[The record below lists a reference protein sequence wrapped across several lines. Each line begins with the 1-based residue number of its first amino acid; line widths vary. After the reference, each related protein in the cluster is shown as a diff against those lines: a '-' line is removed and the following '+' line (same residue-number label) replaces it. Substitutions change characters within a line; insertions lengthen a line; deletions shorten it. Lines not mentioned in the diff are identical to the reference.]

1 MNHPL
6 FHFATRQDWE
16 QAQATREYRPAS
28 LEREGFIHLSDASQV
43 YAVWENLYLHR
54 QDLLLLVLDERL
66 FNAPLRWETSGT
78 GAERF
83 PHLYGPLNLDAVTR
97 VIDLSTIEPH
107 VVRKKLK
114 SLSTPSRLLKN
125 IFGVSS
131 MIGGILALLFG
142 SVVLA
147 HTLLLSIQKPTDN
160 PLQQPVYAILTL
172 VSALLALVGGTL
184 GLASLVQED
193 SKGPGAAGCVLNL
206 LLFVVFCG
214 LAVASVIAAAP

>member
-1 MNHPL
+1 MNHML

-16 QAQATREYRPAS
+16 QAQTAGEYRPAS
-28 LEREGFIHLSDASQV
+28 LEKEGFIHLSDASQV
-43 YAVWENLYLHR
+43 YAVWESLYQHQR
-54 QDLLLLVLDERL
+54 DLLLLILEERL
-66 FNAPLRWETSGT
+66 FNAPLRWEASG
-78 GAERF
+78 AHAKRF

-114 SLSTPSRLLKN
+114 SLSAPSRLLKN

-131 MIGGILALLFG
+131 MVGGILALLVG

-147 HTLLLSIQKPTDN
+147 HTLILSVQKPTDN
-160 PLQQPVYAILTL
+160 PLQQSVYAILTL

-206 LLFVVFCG
+206 LLFVLFCG
-214 LAVASVIAAAP
+214 LAVLSILAAAP